1 VSTSEDHV
9 VAAGHSVEA
18 GLWPAV
24 EGQLLERVAGR
35 FPRVETRQRFARFL
49 RGMLAELP
57 RKTCWS
63 IAEHAGETSPDG
75 MQHLLNRA
83 RWDTDGVAADL
94 RGFVAAHLGEP
105 DGVLIVD
112 ESGDLKKGEHT
123 VGVQRQYSGT
133 AGRIENA
140 QVAVYLAYASRGG
153 HALIDRELYL
163 PRSWADDLDRRAA
176 AGVPDEVEFATKPA
190 LATAM
195 ITRGV
200 AAGLPAGWAGADEVY
215 GIDPDLRARLETL
228 GLGYVLGIG
237 CNRRVSVHG
246 ARGGVRMRADQV
258 AAGLGEHCWT
268 RYSAGAGAKGPRF
281 YEWAFVALHPDDGP
295 GHRWLLLRRHPEHGE
310 LAYYRC
316 YAPRPVA
323 LTELVRVAG
332 TRWRIEESFQATK
345 ALTGLDAHQVRRWT
359 SWRRWTLIA
368 MLAHALLAAVAATVR
383 ARQPSPAGLIPLTC
397 NEIARL
403 VNRLIVNPSRSLTS
417 VLRWSHWRRRHQHR
431 AQTSHY
437 RRRPAT

>member
-1 VSTSEDHV
+1 
-9 VAAGHSVEA
+9 
-18 GLWPAV
+18 L
-24 EGQLLERVAGR
+24 EGQLLDRVAGR

-49 RGMLAELP
+49 RGMTAELP

-63 IAEHAGETSPDG
+63 IAEHAGESTPHG

-215 GIDPDLRARLETL
+215 GIDPDLRAQLETL

-383 ARQPSPAGLIPLTC
+383 ARQPQPAGLIPLTC

>member
-1 VSTSEDHV
+1 VWTQDDA
-9 VAAGHSVEA
+9 VAAGQSVEV
-18 GLWPAV
+18 GLWSAL
-24 EGQLLERVAGR
+24 EGQLLDRVAGR
-35 FPRVETRQRFARFL
+35 FPRVETRQRFVWFL
-49 RGMLAELP
+49 RGMAAELP

-63 IAEHAGETSPDG
+63 IAEHAGEASPDG

-83 RWDTDGVAADL
+83 RWDTDGVGAEL
-94 RGFVAAHLGEP
+94 REFVAGHLGEP
-105 DGVLIVD
+105 DAVLIVD
-112 ESGDLKKGEHT
+112 ESGDVKKGEHT

-163 PRSWADDLDRRAA
+163 PRSWADDPARRAA
-176 AGVPDEVEFATKPA
+176 AGVPEQVEFATKPA
-190 LATAM
+190 LAMAM
-195 ITRGV
+195 IARGV
-200 AAGLPAGWAGADEVY
+200 EAGLPARWVTGDEVY
-215 GIDPDLRARLETL
+215 GSDPELRAQLETL
-228 GLGYVLGIG
+228 GLGYVLGVG

-246 ARGGVRMRADQV
+246 ARGGVRMRVDQI

-281 YEWAFVALHPDDGP
+281 YEWAFIALHPDDGP
-295 GHRWLLLRRHPEHGE
+295 GHRWLLIRRHPEHGE

-316 YAPRPVA
+316 YAARPLA

-345 ALTGLDAHQVRRWT
+345 TLTGLDEHQVRRWT

-368 MLAHALLAAVAATVR
+368 MLAHALLAVFAATAR
-383 ARQPSPAGLIPLTC
+383 AGEPQPAGLIPLTC

-403 VNRLIVNPSRSLTS
+403 VNRLITSPIRSLTS
-417 VLRWSHWRRRHQHR
+417 ILHWSRWRRRHQHR
-431 AQTSHY
+431 ARTSHY
-437 RRRPAT
+437 RQRPAT

>member
-1 VSTSEDHV
+1 VWTQDDA

-24 EGQLLERVAGR
+24 EGQLLARVAGR
-35 FPRVETRQRFARFL
+35 FPRVETRHRLARFL
-49 RGMLAELP
+49 RGMTAELP

-63 IAEHAGETSPDG
+63 IAEHAGEASPDG
-75 MQHLLNRA
+75 MQHLLHRA
-83 RWDTDGVAADL
+83 HWDTDGVAADL
-94 RGFVAAHLGEP
+94 RGFVAQHLGEP
-105 DGVLIVD
+105 DAVLIVD

-123 VGVQRQYSGT
+123 VGVQRQYTGT

-163 PRSWADDLDRRAA
+163 PRSWAEDPERRTA
-176 AGVPDEVEFATKPA
+176 AGVPEEVEFATKPA
-190 LATAM
+190 LATTM
-195 ITRGV
+195 LTRGIE
-200 AAGLPAGWAGADEVY
+200 AGLPGGWVSADEVY
-215 GIDPDLRARLETL
+215 GVDPDLRAQLETL

-237 CNRRVSVHG
+237 CNRRVTVHG
-246 ARGGVRMRADQV
+246 ARGGVRMRVDQI
-258 AAGLGEHCWT
+258 AAGLAEHCWT

-295 GHRWLLLRRHPEHGE
+295 GHRWLLIRRHPEHGE

-316 YAPRPVA
+316 YSPRPVA

-345 ALTGLDAHQVRRWT
+345 TLTGLDEHQVRRWT

-368 MLAHALLAAVAATVR
+368 MLAHALLAVVAAAVR
-383 ARQPSPAGLIPLTC
+383 TRQPQPDGLIPLTC

-403 VNRLIVNPSRSLTS
+403 VNRLIANPIRSLTS
-417 VLRWSHWRRRHQHR
+417 VLSWSHWRRRHQHR
-431 AQTSHY
+431 ARNSHY

>member
-1 VSTSEDHV
+1 VWTQDDA

-18 GLWPAV
+18 GLWQAV
-24 EGQLLERVAGR
+24 EGQLLDRVAAR
-35 FPRVETRQRFARFL
+35 FPRVETRHRFTWFL

-63 IAEHAGETSPDG
+63 IAEQAGEQNPDG

-83 RWDTDGVAADL
+83 QCDTEGVAADL
-94 RGFVAAHLGEP
+94 CGFVAVCGFVAQRLGEP

-123 VGVQRQYSGT
+123 VGVQRQYTGT

-140 QVAVYLAYASRGG
+140 QVAVYLAYASRTG

-163 PRSWADDLDRRAA
+163 PRSWAEDPERRAA

-195 ITRGV
+195 VINAV
-200 AAGLPAGWAGADEVY
+200 EAGARPTPWRRGGSPATRSDEVY
-215 GIDPDLRARLETL
+215 GVDPDLRAQLEIL
-228 GLGYVLGIG
+228 QLGYVLGIG

-246 ARGGVRMRADQV
+246 AQGGVRMRADQV
-258 AAGLGEHCWT
+258 AASLASHCWT

-281 YEWAFVALHPDDGP
+281 YDWAFVALHPDDGL
-295 GHRWLLLRRHPEHGE
+295 GHRWLLIRRHPDHGE

-316 YAPRPVA
+316 YSHRPVP

-345 ALTGLDAHQVRRWT
+345 T
-359 SWRRWTLIA
+359 
-368 MLAHALLAAVAATVR
+368 
-383 ARQPSPAGLIPLTC
+383 SPAST
-397 NEIARL
+397 NT
-403 VNRLIVNPSRSLTS
+403 RS
-417 VLRWSHWRRRHQHR
+417 
-431 AQTSHY
+431 AG
-437 RRRPAT
+437 PPGGAGP